1 MTTDCVIISQ
11 RYPPEKG
18 GNASRIHDTAVNLDG
33 DIGVTV
39 LAPSLCYPPG
49 NFERSWERKRTERD
63 SGVVIH
69 RLWTWQPQREN
80 PSLLRRLP
88 YYLLFALHA
97 ALWLVVNS
105 RQYDVVMTST
115 PPITTGFP
123 GLVAVAIGKPWV
135 IDVRDLWIENS
146 IALGY
151 IGANSLL
158 VKAGRAFQTLA
169 LRTADRITVT
179 TETLAD
185 AVADAY
191 GNHLRER
198 VRIVPNGVDTD
209 RFSPMSVTDEEATR
223 IVYTGN
229 IGSAQ
234 ALEPCIRAMQHVS
247 PDDAVLRLVGDGDEV
262 SRLKAV
268 TERLDLE
275 DRVEF
280 VGLVDRERIPEILN
294 GATVGLAPIKDSPEL
309 DYAIPTKLYEYLACS
324 LPVVVTGRGE
334 IKRFVT
340 DANAGIHTEPDPER
354 IAAAI
359 ETLLENP
366 DRRLTMGQA
375 GHRLVTQK
383 YDRQAI
389 AGRLGGEL
397 RILTT
402 GERQEPCPTPSPD
415 DD

>member
-1 MTTDCVIISQ
+1 MTTNCVIVSQ

-18 GNASRIHDTAVNLDG
+18 GNASRIHDTAVNLG
-33 DIGVTV
+33 DEFNVTV

-49 NFERSWERKRTERD
+49 NFERTWKRKQTERD
-63 SGVVIH
+63 EGVIVH

-88 YYLLFALHA
+88 YYVIFALHA
-97 ALWLVVNS
+97 ALWLVVNF

-123 GLVAVAIGKPWV
+123 GLVAAAIGNPWV

-151 IGANSLL
+151 IPADSPL
-158 VKAGRAFQTLA
+158 VKAGRTFQRLA
-169 LRTADRITVT
+169 LHSADRITVT
-179 TETLAD
+179 TETLRD
-185 AVADAY
+185 AVGDTY
-191 GNHLRER
+191 GSELRDR
-198 VRIVPNGVDTD
+198 VRVVPNGVDTD
-209 RFSPMSVTDEEATR
+209 RFSSVSTPENNDSR

-247 PDDAVLRLVGDGDEV
+247 SDNALLQLVGDGDEV
-262 SRLKAV
+262 SRLKSV
-268 TERLDLE
+268 TERLGVE

-280 VGLVDRERIPEILN
+280 VGLVDRERIPEILDS
-294 GATVGLAPIKDSPEL
+294 ATVGLAPIKDSPEL
-309 DYAIPTKLYEYLACS
+309 DYAIPTKLYEYMACS

-334 IKRFVT
+334 IKRFTT
-340 DANAGIHTEPDPER
+340 DTDVGIHTEPDPES
-354 IAAAI
+354 IAVAI

-366 DRRLTMGQA
+366 EKRVAMGQD
-375 GHRLVTQK
+375 GHRVVSEE

-389 AGRLGGEL
+389 AGQLGEVF
-397 RILTT
+397 RTLTVS
-402 GERQEPCPTPSPD
+402 ERRESCTTPDPD
-415 DD
+415 HD

>member
-1 MTTDCVIISQ
+1 MTTDCVIVSQ

-18 GNASRIHDTAVNLDG
+18 GNASRIHDTAVNLD
-33 DIGVTV
+33 DDFDVTV

-49 NFERSWERKRTERD
+49 NFERTWKRKQTEHD
-63 SGVVIH
+63 NGVVVH

-88 YYLLFALHA
+88 YYLIFALHA
-97 ALWLVVNS
+97 ALWLVMNF

-123 GLVAVAIGKPWV
+123 GLVAAAIGNPWV

-151 IGANSLL
+151 ITADSPL
-158 VKAGRAFQTLA
+158 VKAGRTFQRLA
-169 LRTADRITVT
+169 LHSADRITVT
-179 TETLAD
+179 TETLGD
-185 AVADAY
+185 AVADTY
-191 GNHLRER
+191 GTDLRER
-198 VRIVPNGVDTD
+198 VRVVPNGVDTD
-209 RFSPMSVTDEEATR
+209 RFSSVSTTEGNHSR

-247 PDDAVLRLVGDGDEV
+247 SDDAVLQLVGDGDEV
-262 SRLKAV
+262 SRLKSM
-268 TERLDLE
+268 TDRLGLE

-280 VGLVDRERIPEILN
+280 VGLVDRGRIPEILDS
-294 GATVGLAPIKDSPEL
+294 ATVGLAPIKDSPEL
-309 DYAIPTKLYEYLACS
+309 DYAIPTKLYEYMACS

-334 IKRFVT
+334 IKRFAT
-340 DANAGIHTEPDPER
+340 DTDAGIHTEPEPES

-359 ETLLENP
+359 DSLLENP
-366 DRRLTMGQA
+366 EQRVAMGRDGLQVVSA
-375 GHRLVTQK
+375 G

-389 AGRLGGEL
+389 ADRLGEVF
-397 RILTT
+397 RTLTT
-402 GERQEPCPTPSPD
+402 SKRQEPYTAPCIED
-415 DD
+415 D

>member
-1 MTTDCVIISQ
+1 MTTDCVIVSQ

-18 GNASRIHDTAVNLDG
+18 GNASRIHDTAVNLD
-33 DIGVTV
+33 DDFDVTV

-49 NFERSWERKRTERD
+49 NFERTWKRKQTERNN
-63 SGVVIH
+63 GVIVH

-88 YYLLFALHA
+88 YYLIFAVHA
-97 ALWLVVNS
+97 ALWLVLNF

-123 GLVAVAIGKPWV
+123 GLVAAAIGSPWV

-151 IGANSLL
+151 ITADSLL
-158 VKAGRAFQTLA
+158 VTAGRTFQRLA
-169 LRTADRITVT
+169 LHTADRITVT
-179 TETLAD
+179 TETLGD
-185 AVADAY
+185 AVADTY
-191 GNHLRER
+191 GSDLREQIR
-198 VRIVPNGVDTD
+198 VIPNGVDTD
-209 RFSPMSVTDEEATR
+209 RFSSVSTTGDIDSR

-247 PDDAVLRLVGDGDEV
+247 NEDAVLQLVGDGDEV
-262 SRLKAV
+262 SRLKRV
-268 TERLDLE
+268 VERRNLE

-280 VGLVDRERIPEILN
+280 VGVVDRERIPEILDS
-294 GATVGLAPIKDSPEL
+294 ATVGLAPIKDSPEL
-309 DYAIPTKLYEYLACS
+309 DYAIPTKLYEYMACS

-334 IKRFVT
+334 IKRFAT
-340 DANAGIHTEPDPER
+340 DTDAGIHTEPDPES
-354 IAAAI
+354 IATAI
-359 ETLLENP
+359 DTLLENP
-366 DRRLTMGQA
+366 DRRVAMGRDGYQ
-375 GHRLVTQK
+375 VVSEE

-389 AGRLGGEL
+389 AGRLGEVF
-397 RILTT
+397 RTLTT
-402 GERQEPCPTPSPD
+402 SEQQELYTAPSTD
-415 DD
+415 HD